1 MPCTPGENYESP
13 YSGLEVDEA
22 VLRSTTNA
30 ASIATLN
37 SNVSTNTNDI
47 TGLNTAVSTNTHNTA
62 VNSNSISTLNTKT
75 SMHNT
80 QIATLQTDVSSLTT
94 DVNTLNVTVAAIP
107 ATYAPIAGDSS
118 QPFKVGSA
126 VALDDALT
134 IDNGN
139 TRYAKILGDVNTTF
153 SVSDPTSPSHAIN
166 RDWATLTYASIGTS
180 YTKAE
185 SDAKYLVAVPYST
198 DTVAGIVR
206 KSTASEAT
214 AGVED
219 TTYMTPVQI
228 KAMIDTAIAAIP

>member
-22 VLRSTTNA
+22 VLRSTTNEV
-30 ASIATLN
+30 SIATLN
-37 SNVSTNTNDI
+37 SNVSINTSDI
-47 TGLNTAVSTNTHNTA
+47 NTLSSEVSTNTHNTT
-62 VNSNSISTLNTKT
+62 VNSNSISTLNTQT
-75 SMHNT
+75 SMHGSN
-80 QIATLQTDVSSLTT
+80 ISTLQTDVSGLTT
-94 DVNTLNVTVAAIP
+94 NVNTLDVTVAAIP
-107 ATYAPIAGDSS
+107 ATYAPIAGNSL

-134 IDNGN
+134 MSDGD
-139 TRYAKILGDVNTTF
+139 TRYAKVLGDVNNTF
-153 SVSDPTSPSHAIN
+153 SVSDPTSPSHAVN
-166 RDWATLTYASIGTS
+166 RDWATLTYASIGTA

-198 DTVAGIVR
+198 DTIAGIVR

-219 TTYMTPVQI
+219 TTYMTPIQI